1 MEKEDKL
8 DSMMADLL
16 GFENEYDILNQKSK
30 VCIISINGQ
39 PKQDIEQG
47 YFFNQVISSIL
58 MFVY

>member
-39 PKQDIEQG
+39 PKQDIEQD
-47 YFFNQVISSIL
+47 YFFNQVI
-58 MFVY
+58 